1 MSGYIYC
8 YNVYIQF
15 IKNSKAK
22 KLGKIK
28 FIYCERSNLGL

>member
-15 IKNSKAK
+15 IKNSEAK
-22 KLGKIK
+22 KLGKL
-28 FIYCERSNLGL
+28 NLFTAKDQI